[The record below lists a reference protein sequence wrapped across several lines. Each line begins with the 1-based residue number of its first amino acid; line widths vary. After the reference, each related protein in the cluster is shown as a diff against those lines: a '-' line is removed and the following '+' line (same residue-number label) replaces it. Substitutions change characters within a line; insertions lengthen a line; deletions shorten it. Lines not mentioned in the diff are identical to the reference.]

1 MLHDQLRRI
10 APFSMAEALA
20 RHVLTTAEEG
30 QYLQEPLLHCDLL
43 GEAGTADAVAVPQ
56 SPVRRAPQSS
66 IRKASPQAPLF
77 RSESHPLTGRCMLR
91 YRFCF
96 TYMTTSPLANGLR
109 FQSEG
114 TDNCSLAFEI
124 FFTNLLKTPNQ
135 TASKLGNYFTEP
147 TTGNSNP
154 HTTDMFTV
162 LAQSF
167 STASTQIHSGPSP
180 RLAQLVFLHL
190 PCHYCPGCQVWS
202 GPR

>member
-30 QYLQEPLLHCDLL
+30 QQYLQEPLLHCDLL

-124 FFTNLLKTPNQ
+124 FFTNLFDE
-135 TASKLGNYFTEP
+135 LGVGGLIESIMN
-147 TTGNSNP
+147 
-154 HTTDMFTV
+154 
-162 LAQSF
+162 
-167 STASTQIHSGPSP
+167 
-180 RLAQLVFLHL
+180 R
-190 PCHYCPGCQVWS
+190 
-202 GPR
+202 